1 MIKTIIAAL
10 ISLGTC
16 LIVGSPIISY
26 LKRLKY
32 GQIVRD
38 DGPSSH
44 LKKSG
49 TPSMGG
55 IIILIGISVALLLTK
70 AFINPKVLVASIMTL
85 FMGMIG
91 FLDDYIKIV
100 KKRSLGLRAREKIIL
115 QFVAATALSIY
126 IYSTA
131 GPTLSVPF
139 FSTAIN
145 LGIFYI
151 PFGIIFIVGF
161 VNAVN
166 LTDGLDGLASGA
178 VGVAAIAYAIICV
191 IQKSYEM
198 ATFSTA
204 VAGAC
209 MGFAVFNVNPAKVFM
224 GDTGSLAL
232 GGALVSMAMLSKTE
246 ILFFIIGGVF
256 LIEAVSVIIQVTS
269 FKFTGRRVF
278 KMSPIH
284 HHYELSGI
292 EEVVIVKRFWMLAA
306 LFGLLGIVGL

>member
-131 GPTLSVPF
+131 GPTLGIPF
-139 FSTAIN
+139 FSAVIN

-178 VGVAAIAYAIICV
+178 VGVAAIAYAVICI

-209 MGFAVFNVNPAKVFM
+209 IGFAVFNVNPAKVFM

-256 LIEAVSVIIQVTS
+256 LIEAISVIIQVTS